1 MTPPVD
7 QRGRRRAT
15 IGLRVF
21 GLVVCALGGVALF
34 ESTRIRSSVGFSPFG
49 PTVMVI
55 AVGVLL
61 LVSGLLFLIRLGP
74 RPDHDLVDRV
84 TEEEAATHWPT
95 TGLMAGLLLVYA
107 LVLGVLG
114 YVIATGLM
122 IPSGARI
129 LGSRRL
135 VRDAA
140 IGFVLAIVVYVAF
153 TAFLG
158 VRLPAGVLGPVL
170 P

>member
-1 MTPPVD
+1 
-7 QRGRRRAT
+7 
-15 IGLRVF
+15 
-21 GLVVCALGGVALF
+21 
-34 ESTRIRSSVGFSPFG
+34 
-49 PTVMVI
+49 
-55 AVGVLL
+55 
-61 LVSGLLFLIRLGP
+61 
-74 RPDHDLVDRV
+74 
-84 TEEEAATHWPT
+84 
-95 TGLMAGLLLVYA
+95 VYA

-140 IGFVLAIVVYVAF
+140 IGFALAIVVYVAF
-153 TAFLG
+153 TNFLG
-158 VRLPAGVLGPVL
+158 VRLPAGVLEPVL

>member
-1 MTPPVD
+1 LTPPVD
-7 QRGRRRAT
+7 QRVRRRAT

-21 GLVVCALGGVALF
+21 GLAVCALGGVALF

-55 AVGVLL
+55 TVGVLL
-61 LVSGLLFLIRLGP
+61 LVTGVLFLIRLGP
-74 RPDHDLVDRV
+74 RPDHDLIDRV
-84 TEEEAATHWPT
+84 VEEEAATHWPT

-135 VRDAA
+135 VRDAG
-140 IGFVLAIVVYVAF
+140 IGFALAIVVYVAF
-153 TAFLG
+153 TNFLG
-158 VRLPAGVLGPVL
+158 VRLPAGVLEPVL

>member
-1 MTPPVD
+1 LTRPVD
-7 QRGRRRAT
+7 QRVRRRAT
-15 IGLRVF
+15 VGLRVF
-21 GLVVCALGGVALF
+21 GLAVCALGGVALL
-34 ESTRIRSSVGFSPFG
+34 ESTRIRSGIGFSPFG
-49 PTVMVI
+49 PTVMVVT
-55 AVGVLL
+55 VGVLL
-61 LVSGLLFLIRLGP
+61 LVSGVLFLIRLGP
-74 RPDHDLVDRV
+74 RPDHDLIDRV
-84 TEEEAATHWPT
+84 IEEEAATHWPT
-95 TGLMAGLLLVYA
+95 TGLLAGLLLLYA

-140 IGFVLAIVVYVAF
+140 IGFALAIVVYVVF
-153 TAFLG
+153 TNFLG
-158 VRLPAGVLGPVL
+158 VRLPAGVLEPVL

>member
-1 MTPPVD
+1 M
-7 QRGRRRAT
+7 RRRAT

-21 GLVVCALGGVALF
+21 GLAVCALGGVALF
-34 ESTRIRSSVGFSPFG
+34 ESTRIRSGVGFSPFG

-55 AVGVLL
+55 TVGVLL
-61 LVSGLLFLIRLGP
+61 LVSGVLFLIRLGP
-74 RPDHDLVDRV
+74 RPDHGLIDDVI
-84 TEEEAATHWPT
+84 EEEAATHWPT
-95 TGLMAGLLLVYA
+95 TGLLAGLLLVYA

-122 IPSGARI
+122 IPGGARI

-140 IGFVLAIVVYVAF
+140 TGFALAIVVYVAF
-153 TAFLG
+153 TGFLG
-158 VRLPAGVLGPVL
+158 VRLPAGVLEPVL

>member
-1 MTPPVD
+1 LTPSVD
-7 QRGRRRAT
+7 EGVRRRAT
-15 IGLRVF
+15 IGLGFF
-21 GLVVCALGGVALF
+21 GLAVCALGGVALF
-34 ESTRIRSSVGFSPFG
+34 ESTGIRSSVGFSPFG

-55 AVGVLL
+55 TVGVLL
-61 LVSGLLFLIRLGP
+61 LVSGVLFLIRLGP
-74 RPDHDLVDRV
+74 RPDHDLIDRV
-84 TEEEAATHWPT
+84 IEEEASTHWPT

-129 LGSRRL
+129 LGSQRL
-135 VRDAA
+135 VRDAV
-140 IGFVLAIVVYVAF
+140 IGFALAIVVYVAF
-153 TAFLG
+153 TVFLG
-158 VRLPAGVLGPVL
+158 VRLPAGVLDPVL